1 MAMTLSD
8 STTWDEVVGRG
19 GGAQTEAAV
28 GAVLEA
34 LVGAEEV
41 STWDAIDLAVE
52 RSGVL
57 RRTAKKHVTWLR
69 KFGLIWSRPST
80 RKRSG
85 QIGLT
90 AMGRDWL
97 AAAIPPA
104 SESA

>member
-1 MAMTLSD
+1 MTASQ

-19 GGAQTEAAV
+19 GGAQTEAAI
-28 GAVLEA
+28 GALLET

-41 STWDAIDLAVE
+41 DTWDAIDVAVE

-57 RRTAKKHVTWLR
+57 RRTAKKQVAPLR

-80 RKRSG
+80 RKSSG

-97 AAAIPPA
+97 ATAMPA
-104 SESA
+104 ESESA